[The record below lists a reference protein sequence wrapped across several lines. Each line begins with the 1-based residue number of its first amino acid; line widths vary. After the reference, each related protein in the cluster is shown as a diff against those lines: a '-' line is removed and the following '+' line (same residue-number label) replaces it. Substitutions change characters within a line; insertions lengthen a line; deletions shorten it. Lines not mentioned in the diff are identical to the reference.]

1 MRKNHYIIV
10 LDVEGMSS
18 AKPYNIGYII
28 GDRKGNIVQQR
39 SYALPNNFWENLQNC
54 LPAREMTHK
63 NLQEIL
69 ADFGAGDERKYNYIS
84 NCDFIEQ
91 FNKDIEEYKIS
102 QVWAYNC
109 IFDNGAI
116 RRLYDLIPLPEV
128 EWCDIWSA
136 IAASCLYNKK
146 YVKWCLKNNFVTDKG
161 NIKSSAEVVYAY
173 LTNNVAFCEE
183 HTALADVWIEYEI
196 LLKVFKSKKKLE
208 KKQKKAIWKI
218 LGEIRDNI

>member
-10 LDVEGMSS
+10 LDVEGMSN

-28 GDRKGNIVQQR
+28 GDRKGNIIQQR

-128 EWCDIWSA
+128 EWCDIMSA
-136 IAASCLYNKK
+136 VSASFLYNKK
-146 YVKWCLKNNFVTDKG
+146 YVKWCLKNGFVTDKG
-161 NIKSSAEVVYAY
+161 NIKYSAEVVYAY
-173 LTNNVAFCEE
+173 LTNNVTFCEE